1 MPQSLRN
8 RINLQRHE
16 DPRKALM
23 ILLHFLC
30 WAACALLALMSDAKT
45 QRTCVEQNK
54 LLLWCKK
61 AQKPMTEKL
70 MFLVL
75 NSKST
80 HSHILL
86 SLEIYKYMALSVLP
100 IRAYPGVVVLPYM
113 AYTGMCRWTGYG
125 FVLSVLNRVY
135 SFARVCP

>member
-1 MPQSLRN
+1 MSQSLRN

-23 ILLHFLC
+23 ILLRFLC
-30 WAACALLALMSDAKT
+30 WAACSLLALMSDAKT
-45 QRTCVEQNK
+45 QRTYVEQNK

-100 IRAYPGVVVLPYM
+100 IRAYPGGGGTPL
-113 AYTGMCRWTGYG
+113 YG
-125 FVLSVLNRVY
+125 LYGDVPLDRVW
-135 SFARVCP
+135 FRPLCPKQGL

>member
-23 ILLHFLC
+23 ILLRFLC

-45 QRTCVEQNK
+45 QRTYVEQNK

-61 AQKPMTEKL
+61 AQKQEPIKW
-70 MFLVL
+70 
-75 NSKST
+75 
-80 HSHILL
+80 
-86 SLEIYKYMALSVLP
+86 SLH
-100 IRAYPGVVVLPYM
+100 LPYKPLES
-113 AYTGMCRWTGYG
+113 T
-125 FVLSVLNRVY
+125 LSRVDL
-135 SFARVCP
+135 